1 MITLNN
7 ADKINEEIESHN
19 KGKIP
24 LKDRI
29 KRNKGNN
36 SNSNKPKLPLKE
48 RVKKQWDR
56 NAIVY
61 IFLVPTLLHFIVF
74 QVFPFA
80 FSFVLT
86 FLDWKVIGDPEF
98 VGLKHWIAFMNDGL
112 AWKAI
117 WNTVLFSIYYIVPT
131 MSLGLI
137 LALIINSGVKASG
150 LFKGIFFLPVVTSFV
165 IIAGIWGWLFRGT
178 ESGMVNYVLS
188 FFGIDTQL
196 FLADSDQALM
206 VLAGLSIFKV
216 AGSTMIYYFAGLQ
229 SVDKQLYEAARI
241 DGASPLRIFWTI
253 TFPLLKP
260 IHFYVAII
268 TTIGSFQ
275 IFDSTF
281 LLTGGG
287 PNYSTTTIVFY
298 LYQQGFAGLNL
309 SYAAVL
315 SYVLFF
321 IILVI
326 SLIQRKYLGQESNH
340 Y

>member
-1 MITLNN
+1 M
-7 ADKINEEIESHN
+7 
-19 KGKIP
+19 
-24 LKDRI
+24 
-29 KRNKGNN
+29 KREWN
-36 SNSNKPKLPLKE
+36 
-48 RVKKQWDR
+48 R

-61 IFLVPTLLHFIVF
+61 IFLIPVLVHFIIF
-74 QVFPFA
+74 QIYPFA
-80 FSFVLT
+80 LSFYLT
-86 FLDWKVIGDPEF
+86 FMDWKVIGDPEF
-98 VGLKHWIAFMNDGL
+98 VGLKHWKYFLTDKL

-117 WNTVLFSIYYIVPT
+117 WNTVMFSVYYIVPT
-131 MSLGLI
+131 MALGLI
-137 LALIINSGVKASG
+137 LALIINSGVKSAG

-178 ESGMVNYVLS
+178 EAGMINYLLS
-188 FFGIDTQL
+188 FVGIEPQL
-196 FLADSDQALM
+196 FLSNSSQALA

-229 SVDKQLYEAARI
+229 SIDRQLYEAARI
-241 DGASPLRIFWTI
+241 DGASSIKIFWTI

-260 IHFYVAII
+260 IHFFVAIT

-275 IFDSTF
+275 IFDSAY

-287 PNYSTTTIVFY
+287 PNYATTTIVYY
-298 LYQQGFAGLNL
+298 LYEQGFTGLNL

-326 SLIQRKYLGQESNH
+326 SLIQRKYLGQESNN

>member
-1 MITLNN
+1 MIKLERN
-7 ADKINEEIESHN
+7 ALTTNRKQ
-19 KGKIP
+19 
-24 LKDRI
+24 R
-29 KRNKGNN
+29 
-36 SNSNKPKLPLKE
+36 LPLWQ
-48 RVKKQWDR
+48 RVKKEWNR
-56 NAIVY
+56 NAVVY
-61 IFLVPTLLHFIVF
+61 IFLVPILIHFLIF
-74 QVFPFA
+74 QVFPFL
-80 FSFVLT
+80 FSFYLT
-86 FLDWKVIGDPEF
+86 FMEWRVIGDSEF
-98 VGLKHWIAFMNDGL
+98 VGLKNWIQFLNDKL

-137 LALIINSGVKASG
+137 LALIINSSIKFTGF
-150 LFKGIFFLPVVTSFV
+150 FKGVFFLPVVTSFV
-165 IIAGIWGWLFRGT
+165 IVAGLWGWLFRGT
-178 ESGMVNYVLS
+178 ESGMINYLLS
-188 FFGIDTQL
+188 FIGIEPQL
-196 FLADSDQALM
+196 FLSDSRQALM

-229 SVDKQLYEAARI
+229 SIPKELYEAARM
-241 DGASPLRIFWTI
+241 DGASGQRIFWRI

-298 LYQQGFAGLNL
+298 LYQQGFANLNL
-309 SYAAVL
+309 SYASVL

-321 IILVI
+321 IILTI
-326 SLIQRKYLGQESNH
+326 SLVQRKYLGKETSN

>member
-1 MITLNN
+1 M
-7 ADKINEEIESHN
+7 
-19 KGKIP
+19 P
-24 LKDRI
+24 LKSRI
-29 KRNKGNN
+29 KR
-36 SNSNKPKLPLKE
+36 E
-48 RVKKQWDR
+48 WDR

-61 IFLVPTLLHFIVF
+61 IFLIPTLIHFLIF
-74 QVFPFA
+74 QIFPFA

-86 FLDWKVIGDPEF
+86 FLDWKIIGDPEF
-98 VGLKHWIAFMNDGL
+98 VGMKNWMRFLEDKL

-117 WNTVLFSIYYIVPT
+117 WNTVLFSVYYIVPT
-131 MSLGLI
+131 MALGLI
-137 LALIINSGVKASG
+137 LALIINSGVWMKG
-150 LFKGIFFLPVVTSFV
+150 IFKGIFFLPVVTSFV

-178 ESGMVNYVLS
+178 ESGMVNYLLS
-188 FFGIDTQL
+188 LIGIDTQL
-196 FLADSDQALM
+196 FLSDSSQALI

-229 SVDKQLYEAARI
+229 SIDKQLYESAKI
-241 DGASPLRIFWTI
+241 DGATPFRMFWSV

-287 PNYSTTTIVFY
+287 PNYATTTIVFY
-298 LYQQGFAGLNL
+298 LYQQGFGGLNL

-326 SLIQRKYLGQESNH
+326 SLIQRKYMGQDTK
-340 Y
+340 YY

>member
-1 MITLNN
+1 MKLLSTETVKREL
-7 ADKINEEIESHN
+7 KVKN
-19 KGKIP
+19 K
-24 LKDRI
+24 
-29 KRNKGNN
+29 
-36 SNSNKPKLPLKE
+36 KLPLKTRIKRE
-48 RVKKQWDR
+48 WDR

-61 IFLVPTLLHFIVF
+61 IFLIPTLIHFLIF
-74 QVFPFA
+74 QIFPFA

-86 FLDWKVIGDPEF
+86 FLDWKVIGDPEY
-98 VGLKHWIAFMNDGL
+98 VGLKHWMRFLEDKL

-131 MSLGLI
+131 MALGLI
-137 LALIINSGVKASG
+137 LALIINSGVWLKG
-150 LFKGIFFLPVVTSFV
+150 FFKGIFFLPVVTSFV

-178 ESGMVNYVLS
+178 ESGMVNYLLS
-188 FFGIDTQL
+188 QFGIDTQL
-196 FLADSDQALM
+196 FLSDSSQALI

-229 SVDKQLYEAARI
+229 SIDKQLYESARI
-241 DGASPLRIFWTI
+241 DGATPFRIFWSI

-287 PNYSTTTIVFY
+287 PNYATTTIVFY
-298 LYQQGFAGLNL
+298 LYQQGFGGLNL

-326 SLIQRKYLGQESNH
+326 SLIQRKYMGQETK
-340 Y
+340 YY

>member
-1 MITLNN
+1 MKLINTETVKRELKVKNN
-7 ADKINEEIESHN
+7 
-19 KGKIP
+19 
-24 LKDRI
+24 
-29 KRNKGNN
+29 
-36 SNSNKPKLPLKE
+36 KLPLKTRIKRE
-48 RVKKQWDR
+48 WDR

-61 IFLVPTLLHFIVF
+61 IFLIPTLIHFLIF
-74 QVFPFA
+74 QIFPFA

-86 FLDWKVIGDPEF
+86 FLDWKIIGDPEF
-98 VGLKHWIAFMNDGL
+98 VGLKHWMRFLEDKL

-131 MSLGLI
+131 MALGLI
-137 LALIINSGVKASG
+137 LALIINSGVWLKG
-150 LFKGIFFLPVVTSFV
+150 FFKGIFFLPVVTSFV

-178 ESGMVNYVLS
+178 ESGMVNYLLS
-188 FFGIDTQL
+188 LFGVDTQL
-196 FLADSDQALM
+196 FLSDSGQALI

-229 SVDKQLYEAARI
+229 SIDKQLYESARI
-241 DGASPLRIFWTI
+241 DGATPFKIFWSI

-287 PNYSTTTIVFY
+287 PNYATTTIVFY
-298 LYQQGFAGLNL
+298 LYQQGFGGLNL

-321 IILVI
+321 IILII
-326 SLIQRKYLGQESNH
+326 SLIQRKYMGQETK
-340 Y
+340 YY

>member
-1 MITLNN
+1 MKLISTETVKRELSV
-7 ADKINEEIESHN
+7 KN
-19 KGKIP
+19 KKMP
-24 LKDRI
+24 LKSRM
-29 KRNKGNN
+29 KR
-36 SNSNKPKLPLKE
+36 E
-48 RVKKQWDR
+48 WDR

-61 IFLVPTLLHFIVF
+61 IFLIPTLIHFLIF
-74 QVFPFA
+74 QIFPFA

-86 FLDWKVIGDPEF
+86 FLDWKIIGDPEF
-98 VGLKHWIAFMNDGL
+98 VGMKNWMRFLEDKL

-117 WNTVLFSIYYIVPT
+117 WNTVLFSVYYIVPT
-131 MSLGLI
+131 MALGLI
-137 LALIINSGVKASG
+137 LALIINSGVWMKG
-150 LFKGIFFLPVVTSFV
+150 IFKGIFFLPVVTSFV

-178 ESGMVNYVLS
+178 ESGMVNYLLS
-188 FFGIDTQL
+188 FIGIDTQL
-196 FLADSDQALM
+196 FLSDSSQALI

-229 SVDKQLYEAARI
+229 SIDKQLYESAKI
-241 DGASPLRIFWTI
+241 DGATPFRMFWSV

-287 PNYSTTTIVFY
+287 PNYATTTIVFY
-298 LYQQGFAGLNL
+298 LYQQGFGGLNL

-326 SLIQRKYLGQESNH
+326 SLIQRKYMGQDTK
-340 Y
+340 YY

>member
-1 MITLNN
+1 VIKLISTETVKREL
-7 ADKINEEIESHN
+7 KVKN
-19 KGKIP
+19 K
-24 LKDRI
+24 
-29 KRNKGNN
+29 
-36 SNSNKPKLPLKE
+36 KLPLKTRIKRE
-48 RVKKQWDR
+48 WDR

-61 IFLVPTLLHFIVF
+61 IFLIPTLIHFLIF
-74 QVFPFA
+74 QIFPFA

-86 FLDWKVIGDPEF
+86 FLDWRVIGDPEF
-98 VGLKHWIAFMNDGL
+98 VGLKHWMRFLEDKL

-131 MSLGLI
+131 MALGLI
-137 LALIINSGVKASG
+137 LALIINSGVWLKG
-150 LFKGIFFLPVVTSFV
+150 FFKGIFFLPVVTSFV

-178 ESGMVNYVLS
+178 ESGMVNYLLS
-188 FFGIDTQL
+188 LFGVDTQL
-196 FLADSDQALM
+196 FLSDSSQALI

-229 SVDKQLYEAARI
+229 SIDKQLYESARI
-241 DGASPLRIFWTI
+241 DGATPFRIFWSI

-260 IHFYVAII
+260 IHFYVAIV

-287 PNYSTTTIVFY
+287 PNYATTTIVFY
-298 LYQQGFAGLNL
+298 LYQQGFGGLNL

-326 SLIQRKYLGQESNH
+326 SLIQRKYMGQETK
-340 Y
+340 YY

>member
-1 MITLNN
+1 M
-7 ADKINEEIESHN
+7 
-19 KGKIP
+19 P
-24 LKDRI
+24 LKSRM
-29 KRNKGNN
+29 KR
-36 SNSNKPKLPLKE
+36 E
-48 RVKKQWDR
+48 WDR

-61 IFLVPTLLHFIVF
+61 IFLIPTLIHFLIF
-74 QVFPFA
+74 QIFPFA

-86 FLDWKVIGDPEF
+86 FLDWKIIGDPEF
-98 VGLKHWIAFMNDGL
+98 VGMKNWMRFLEDKL

-117 WNTVLFSIYYIVPT
+117 WNTVLFSVYYIVPT
-131 MSLGLI
+131 MALGLI
-137 LALIINSGVKASG
+137 LALIINSGVWMKG
-150 LFKGIFFLPVVTSFV
+150 IFKGIFFLPVVTSFV

-178 ESGMVNYVLS
+178 ESGMVNYLLS
-188 FFGIDTQL
+188 FIGIDTQL
-196 FLADSDQALM
+196 FLSDSSQALI

-229 SVDKQLYEAARI
+229 SIDKQLYESAKI
-241 DGASPLRIFWTI
+241 DGATPFRMFWSV

-287 PNYSTTTIVFY
+287 PNYATTTIVFY
-298 LYQQGFAGLNL
+298 LYQQGFGGLNL

-326 SLIQRKYLGQESNH
+326 SLIQRKYMGQDTK
-340 Y
+340 YY

>member
-1 MITLNN
+1 MITLSN
-7 ADKINEEIESHN
+7 AVTSKKS
-19 KGKIP
+19 
-24 LKDRI
+24 
-29 KRNKGNN
+29 
-36 SNSNKPKLPLKE
+36 KLPLGE
-48 RVKKQWDR
+48 RVKREWNR

-61 IFLVPTLLHFIVF
+61 IFLIPVLVHFIIF
-74 QVFPFA
+74 QIYPFA
-80 FSFVLT
+80 LSFYLT
-86 FLDWKVIGDPEF
+86 FMDWKVIGDPEF
-98 VGLKHWIAFMNDGL
+98 VGLKHWKYFLTDKL

-117 WNTVLFSIYYIVPT
+117 WNTVKFSVYYIVPT
-131 MSLGLI
+131 MGLGLI
-137 LALIINSGVKASG
+137 LALIINSGVKSAG
-150 LFKGIFFLPVVTSFV
+150 FFKGIFFLPVVTSFV

-178 ESGMVNYVLS
+178 EAGMINYLLS
-188 FFGIDTQL
+188 FVGIEPQL
-196 FLADSDQALM
+196 FLSNSSQALA

-229 SVDKQLYEAARI
+229 SIDRQLYEAARI
-241 DGASPLRIFWTI
+241 DGASSIKIFWTI

-260 IHFYVAII
+260 IHFFVAIT

-275 IFDSTF
+275 IFDSAY

-287 PNYSTTTIVFY
+287 PNYATTTIVYY
-298 LYQQGFAGLNL
+298 LYEQGFTSLNL

-326 SLIQRKYLGQESNH
+326 SLIQRKYLGQESNN

>member
-1 MITLNN
+1 MINTETVKREL
-7 ADKINEEIESHN
+7 KLKN
-19 KGKIP
+19 K
-24 LKDRI
+24 
-29 KRNKGNN
+29 
-36 SNSNKPKLPLKE
+36 KLPLKTRIKRE
-48 RVKKQWDR
+48 WDR

-61 IFLVPTLLHFIVF
+61 IFLIPTLIHFLIF
-74 QVFPFA
+74 QIFPFA

-86 FLDWKVIGDPEF
+86 FLDWKVIGDPEY
-98 VGLKHWIAFMNDGL
+98 VGLKHWMRFLEDKL

-131 MSLGLI
+131 MALGLI
-137 LALIINSGVKASG
+137 LALIINSGVWLKG
-150 LFKGIFFLPVVTSFV
+150 FFKGIFFLPVVTSFV

-178 ESGMVNYVLS
+178 ESGMVNYLLS
-188 FFGIDTQL
+188 QFGIDTQL
-196 FLADSDQALM
+196 FLSDSSQALI

-229 SVDKQLYEAARI
+229 SIDKQLYESAKI
-241 DGASPLRIFWTI
+241 DGATPFRIFWSI

-287 PNYSTTTIVFY
+287 PNYATTTIVFY
-298 LYQQGFAGLNL
+298 LYQQGFGGLNL

-326 SLIQRKYLGQESNH
+326 SLIQRKYMGQETK
-340 Y
+340 YY

>member
-1 MITLNN
+1 VIKL
-7 ADKINEEIESHN
+7 INTETVKRELKVKN
-19 KGKIP
+19 K
-24 LKDRI
+24 
-29 KRNKGNN
+29 
-36 SNSNKPKLPLKE
+36 KLPLKTRIKRE
-48 RVKKQWDR
+48 WDR

-61 IFLVPTLLHFIVF
+61 IFLIPTLIHFLIF
-74 QVFPFA
+74 QIFPFA

-86 FLDWKVIGDPEF
+86 FLDWKVIGDPEY
-98 VGLKHWIAFMNDGL
+98 VGLKHWMRFLEDKL

-131 MSLGLI
+131 MALGLI
-137 LALIINSGVKASG
+137 LALIINSGVWLKG
-150 LFKGIFFLPVVTSFV
+150 FFKGIFFLPVVTSFV

-178 ESGMVNYVLS
+178 ESGMVNYLLS
-188 FFGIDTQL
+188 QFGIDTQL
-196 FLADSDQALM
+196 FLSDSSQALI

-229 SVDKQLYEAARI
+229 SIDKQLYESAKI
-241 DGASPLRIFWTI
+241 DGATPFRIFWSI

-287 PNYSTTTIVFY
+287 PNYATTTIVFY
-298 LYQQGFAGLNL
+298 LYQQGFGGLNL

-326 SLIQRKYLGQESNH
+326 SLIQRKYMGQETK
-340 Y
+340 YY

>member
-1 MITLNN
+1 VITLSN
-7 ADKINEEIESHN
+7 AVASKKS
-19 KGKIP
+19 
-24 LKDRI
+24 
-29 KRNKGNN
+29 
-36 SNSNKPKLPLKE
+36 KLPLGD
-48 RVKKQWDR
+48 RVKREWNR

-61 IFLVPTLLHFIVF
+61 IFLIPVLVHFIIF
-74 QVFPFA
+74 QIYPFA
-80 FSFVLT
+80 LSFYLT
-86 FLDWKVIGDPEF
+86 FMDWKVIGDPEF
-98 VGLKHWIAFMNDGL
+98 VGLKHWKYFLTDKL

-117 WNTVLFSIYYIVPT
+117 WNTVKFSAYYIVPT
-131 MSLGLI
+131 MGLGLI
-137 LALIINSGVKASG
+137 LALIINSGVKSAG
-150 LFKGIFFLPVVTSFV
+150 FFKGIFFLPVVTSFV

-178 ESGMVNYVLS
+178 EAGMINYLLS
-188 FFGIDTQL
+188 FVGIEPQL
-196 FLADSDQALM
+196 FLSNSSQALA

-229 SVDKQLYEAARI
+229 SIDRQLYEAARI
-241 DGASPLRIFWTI
+241 DGASSFKIFWTI

-260 IHFYVAII
+260 IHFFVAIT

-275 IFDSTF
+275 IFDSAY

-287 PNYSTTTIVFY
+287 PNYATTTIVYY
-298 LYQQGFAGLNL
+298 LYEQGFTSLNL

-326 SLIQRKYLGQESNH
+326 SLIQRKYLGQESTN

>member
-1 MITLNN
+1 MTLSK
-7 ADKINEEIESHN
+7 AVTSKKS
-19 KGKIP
+19 
-24 LKDRI
+24 
-29 KRNKGNN
+29 
-36 SNSNKPKLPLKE
+36 KLPLGE
-48 RVKKQWDR
+48 RVKREWNR

-61 IFLVPTLLHFIVF
+61 IFLIPVLVHFIIF
-74 QVFPFA
+74 QIYPFA
-80 FSFVLT
+80 LSFYLT
-86 FLDWKVIGDPEF
+86 FMDWKVIGDPEF
-98 VGLKHWIAFMNDGL
+98 VGLKHWKYFLTDTL

-117 WNTVLFSIYYIVPT
+117 WNTVKFSVYYIVPT
-131 MSLGLI
+131 MALGLL
-137 LALIINSGVKASG
+137 LALIINSGVKSAG
-150 LFKGIFFLPVVTSFV
+150 FFKGIFFLPVVTSFV

-178 ESGMVNYVLS
+178 EAGMINYLLS
-188 FFGIDTQL
+188 FVGIEPQL
-196 FLADSDQALM
+196 FLSDSSQALA

-229 SVDKQLYEAARI
+229 SIDRQLYEAARI
-241 DGASPLRIFWTI
+241 DGASSFKIFWTI

-260 IHFYVAII
+260 IHFFVAIT

-275 IFDSTF
+275 IFDSAY

-287 PNYSTTTIVFY
+287 PNYATTTIVYY
-298 LYQQGFAGLNL
+298 LYEQGFTSLNL

-326 SLIQRKYLGQESNH
+326 SLIQRKYLGQESNN

>member
-1 MITLNN
+1 MITLSK
-7 ADKINEEIESHN
+7 AVTSKKS
-19 KGKIP
+19 
-24 LKDRI
+24 
-29 KRNKGNN
+29 
-36 SNSNKPKLPLKE
+36 KLPLGE
-48 RVKKQWDR
+48 RVKREWNR

-61 IFLVPTLLHFIVF
+61 IFLIPVLVHFIIF
-74 QVFPFA
+74 QIYPFA
-80 FSFVLT
+80 LSFYLT
-86 FLDWKVIGDPEF
+86 FMDWKVIGDPEF
-98 VGLKHWIAFMNDGL
+98 VGLKHWKYFLTDTL

-117 WNTVLFSIYYIVPT
+117 WNTVKFSVYYIVPT
-131 MSLGLI
+131 MALGLL
-137 LALIINSGVKASG
+137 LALIINSGVKSAG
-150 LFKGIFFLPVVTSFV
+150 FFKGIFFLPVVTSFV

-178 ESGMVNYVLS
+178 EAGMINYLLS
-188 FFGIDTQL
+188 FVGIEPQL
-196 FLADSDQALM
+196 FLSDSSQALA

-229 SVDKQLYEAARI
+229 SIDRQLYEAARI
-241 DGASPLRIFWTI
+241 DGASSFKIFWTI

-260 IHFYVAII
+260 IHFFVAIT

-275 IFDSTF
+275 IFDSAY

-287 PNYSTTTIVFY
+287 PNYATTTIVYY
-298 LYQQGFAGLNL
+298 LYEQGFTSLNL

-326 SLIQRKYLGQESNH
+326 SLIQRKYLGQESNN